1 MSIKYLSYTFARFFV
16 YPTAPP
22 RFTSELPSLISI
34 AEGGNLSLT
43 VSVSGNPA
51 PKITWSLQG
60 KAHGEQSGYKITA
73 EMFEINEVR
82 FEDQG
87 MITCRAE
94 NLFGVREAGVKLIVF
109 GKFSQQ

>member
-1 MSIKYLSYTFARFFV
+1 M
-16 YPTAPP
+16 
-22 RFTSELPSLISI
+22 
-34 AEGGNLSLT
+34 SLT

-51 PKITWSLQG
+51 PKITWSVQG
-60 KAHGEQSGYKITA
+60 KTHGEQSRYKITA
-73 EMFEINEVR
+73 DKFEISEVR

-109 GKFSQQ
+109 GKIFFDSNKIVKNFKPISVSARFLAKIKLSNHI